1 MFCVYTLRQHP
12 LYTLASLVAYT
23 LLQPLRIPKGARPL
37 SSLKRNP
44 VYFTPP
50 PSLLVQTPPNLACTL
65 YFRYLSVLGYL

>member
-1 MFCVYTLRQHP
+1 
-12 LYTLASLVAYT
+12 
-23 LLQPLRIPKGARPL
+23 
-37 SSLKRNP
+37 